1 MRRAAEEHLT
11 NGVLARLAVSPQ
23 ATAQPISGVP
33 GLINLIGYQQMMK
46 SPLSTIS
53 SSPVVH
59 RLVFSLMT

>member
-23 ATAQPISGVP
+23 ATTQPISGVT
-33 GLINLIGYQQMMK
+33 GLIGYQQMMK